1 MVMLGEQSMK
11 VIAYLKGIPASN
23 SKPEKPQMLKDFIA
37 GVCSEGDEGILSES
51 YTLEDCDVAI
61 LQGYVHEQSKNLP
74 HLRLRQ
80 DVLDYQKQNN
90 KRTIIIDSNLFLYR
104 ELKTKFFRF
113 SYDGVFPN
121 TGEYCNQNS
130 TSENWI
136 KIRSNMNFDLKPWK
150 LNQGKYILICLQ
162 REGGWSM
169 RGLGVRSWLEST
181 ISKIVSLTDR
191 KIVIRPH
198 PGDKQSAGIAQ
209 MFVKKNIS
217 VSNGQNL
224 LDDLL
229 NANCLINYN
238 SSPAVASAIEGVPTF
253 VLDPD
258 RSPAANVSHHKL
270 DFINNHS
277 EFDRSQWILDLA
289 QCHWNFKD
297 MKSGAVWKH
306 MKKWA
311 KN

>member
-130 TSENWI
+130 TSENWN
-136 KIRSNMNFDLKPWK
+136 KIRSSMNFDLKPWK

-270 DFINNHS
+270 DFINNHR

-289 QCHWNFKD
+289 QCHWSFED